1 MQLYPKE
8 GEVWRYGTSSYYT
21 IGDVNKTNIVLLY
34 NDKQNN
40 TTYPLLSFTSR
51 NWTKVEDAPDN
62 LPEKWALK
70 ITKEN
75 SNDIY
80 NFIHK
85 SCKSFDGYLAS
96 WDPRN
101 RGESFYFHFPQHSP
115 KCYACSDIDKKYT
128 EITFEQFEKH
138 VLKKQIKT
146 IKTFP
151 EEGCCQTL
159 DKDLVNY
166 LNIRPY
172 QDRDRKGQIL
182 RSSEGISWN
191 NTGWYYVNHIS
202 NCTRKEYKLE
212 ELEHFFKKEIKQ
224 ESLNKLETIKKKENY
239 EHTKNNKS
247 IKICRANL
255 QISQGFRKGGIGIK
269 GSGIKIS
276 IGNRHCYN

>member
-8 GEVWRYGTSSYYT
+8 GEKWRYGESSYYT

-34 NDKQNN
+34 NNKQNN
-40 TTYPLLSFTSR
+40 TIYPLVSFTSR
-51 NWTKVEDAPDN
+51 NWTKVEDASDS
-62 LPEKWALK
+62 LPEKWYIVTTEENLQVICNWYDETFKHSTDRTIGNYYTSEGKSWMYFANMQEECKGLK
-70 ITKEN
+70 
-75 SNDIY
+75 
-80 NFIHK
+80 
-85 SCKSFDGYLAS
+85 
-96 WDPRN
+96 
-101 RGESFYFHFPQHSP
+101 
-115 KCYACSDIDKKYT
+115 

-138 VLKKQIKT
+138 VLKKEIKT

-151 EEGCCQTL
+151 EEGCCKTL
-159 DKDLVNY
+159 DKDLVYY
-166 LNIRPY
+166 LNHRPY
-172 QDRDRKGQIL
+172 QERDRKGQIL

-202 NCTRKEYKLE
+202 NCTRKEYKFE
-212 ELEHFFKKEIKQ
+212 ELEHFFKKKKEQKNV
-224 ESLNKLETIKKKENY
+224 ELKTIKKEENY

-247 IKICRANL
+247 IKICRSNL